1 MRNYVELSLT
11 PDLETPLYYL
21 WQKVFQQIHIAL
33 AENKNSDG
41 ESAIGVS
48 FPEYDAAEFSLGTK
62 LRLFAQSEQELK
74 QFQCEKWLERL
85 SDYVSIGEIRAV
97 PEHVSGYACFS
108 QVKPKGSRENLA
120 RRRARRTGES
130 YEEALKHFEG
140 YQQEISRLPF
150 IHMQS
155 VSNGHKFKL
164 FIQQKITA
172 HPIQGP
178 YSCYGL
184 SGRST
189 VPIF

>member
-1 MRNYVELSLT
+1 MKYYQDITLLSEEEI
-11 PDLETPLYYL
+11 PQHFL
-21 WQKVFQQIHIAL
+21 WQKLFQQIHIAL
-33 AENKNSDG
+33 AENKGADG
-41 ESAIGVS
+41 SSAIGVA

-62 LRLFAQSEQELK
+62 LRLFAQSEQELV

-85 SDYVSIGEIRAV
+85 SDYVRIGEIRAV

-130 YEEALKHFEG
+130 YKEALKHFEG